1 MQRRSFLATT
11 LAAAAAGFVEPA
23 STLRAA
29 TSSSSGA
36 TVPLRAAVPLSIL
49 ILGGTG
55 FIGPHM
61 VRYAVE
67 RGHRVT
73 TFTRGRRQPW
83 LFDTVFQH
91 VEELH
96 GDRTQPG
103 GLEALRGRKWDVVI
117 DNSGSRVEWTRD
129 SAALLKDSVRNYVY
143 VSSTGVFLP
152 YRQPD
157 IDESVDP
164 VLADDPPL
172 ESPSFGVMKALSE
185 REVQRAFGDRAIIV
199 RPHYIVGPGDTTYRF
214 PFWPARLQRGGEVLA
229 PGRRSD
235 PVQFIDVRDLTEWMI
250 RDLVEGQLTG
260 VYNAAGP
267 RQHLT
272 MEEFLYGAHSVFS
285 SDVEWVWI
293 DDFEFLRSYP
303 LRTAADGRTTGLQ
316 AVVPWV
322 LLHGDNQY
330 MTSILSHRAVGS
342 GLRWRPLAETVR
354 AAIEWWQHE
363 APAAWT
369 AAAGQRFPYTPEQ
382 EAAMIAAWRGRA
394 SG

>member
-1 MQRRSFLATT
+1 MQRRSFVTTT
-11 LAAAAAGFVEPA
+11 LAAAAAGLVQPVGALAARPA
-23 STLRAA
+23 RTAA
-29 TSSSSGA
+29 SE
-36 TVPLRAAVPLSIL
+36 PLRIL

-83 LFDTVFQH
+83 LFDEAFEH

-96 GDRTQPG
+96 GDRSQPD
-103 GLEALRGRKWDVVI
+103 GLDALRGRTWDVVI

-129 SAALLKDSVRNYVY
+129 SAALLKDSVRYYVY

-152 YRQPD
+152 YRQPA
-157 IDESVDP
+157 IDESVQP
-164 VLADDPPL
+164 ALADDPPL

-214 PFWPARLQRGGEVLA
+214 PFWPARLERGGEVLA

-250 RDLVEGQLTG
+250 RDLVERGLPG

-267 RQHLT
+267 RERLT
-272 MEEFLYGAHSVFS
+272 MEEFLYGAHAVFS
-285 SDVEWVWI
+285 SDIDWVWI
-293 DDFEFLRSYP
+293 EDYDFLRTYP
-303 LRTAADGRTTGLQ
+303 LRTTADGRSIGVQ

-330 MTSILSHRAVGS
+330 MTSIVSRRAVES
-342 GLRWRPLAETVR
+342 GLRWRPIAETVR
-354 AAIEWWQHE
+354 AAIDWWNHD

-369 AAAGQRFPYTPEQ
+369 AAAAERFPYTPEQ
-382 EAAMIAAWRGRA
+382 EAAMIAAWRNRA
-394 SG
+394 AG

>member
-1 MQRRSFLATT
+1 MQRRSFVTTT
-11 LAAAAAGFVEPA
+11 LAAAAAGLVQPVGALDARPA
-23 STLRAA
+23 RTAA
-29 TSSSSGA
+29 SE
-36 TVPLRAAVPLSIL
+36 PLRIL

-83 LFDTVFQH
+83 LFDEAFEH

-96 GDRTQPG
+96 GDRSQPD
-103 GLEALRGRKWDVVI
+103 GLDALRGRTWDVVI

-129 SAALLKDSVRNYVY
+129 SAALLKDSVQYYVY

-152 YRQPD
+152 YRQPA
-157 IDESVDP
+157 IDESVQP
-164 VLADDPPL
+164 LLADDPPL

-214 PFWPARLQRGGEVLA
+214 PFWPARLERGGEVLA

-250 RDLVEGQLTG
+250 RDLVERGLPG

-267 RQHLT
+267 RERLT
-272 MEEFLYGAHSVFS
+272 MEEFLYGAHAVFS
-285 SDVEWVWI
+285 SDIDWVWI
-293 DDFEFLRSYP
+293 DDYDFLRTYP
-303 LRTAADGRTTGLQ
+303 LRTTADGRSIGVQ

-330 MTSILSHRAVGS
+330 MTSIVSRRAVES
-342 GLRWRPLAETVR
+342 GLRWRPIAETVR
-354 AAIEWWQHE
+354 AAIDWWNHD

-369 AAAGQRFPYTPEQ
+369 AAAAERFPYTPEQ
-382 EAAMIAAWRGRA
+382 EAAMIAAWRNRTAG
-394 SG
+394 